1 MIAKLSYKQ
10 PLLQTSVSC
19 DPSEIVLIW
28 WFAQETLL
36 LLSISLLST
45 LKQLQDYLKGT
56 YYAPFYK
63 YVI

>member
-10 PLLQTSVSC
+10 PLLQTSVYC
-19 DPSEIVLIW
+19 GPSEIVLIW

-45 LKQLQDYLKGT
+45 LKTITGLFKGHQYYTFLQ
-56 YYAPFYK
+56 